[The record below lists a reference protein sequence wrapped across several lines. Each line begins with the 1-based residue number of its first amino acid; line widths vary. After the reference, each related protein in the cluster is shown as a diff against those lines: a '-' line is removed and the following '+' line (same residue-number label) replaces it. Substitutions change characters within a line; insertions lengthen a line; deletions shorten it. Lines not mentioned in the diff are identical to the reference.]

1 MDPLRI
7 KEAREKLGVGP
18 EAGEEALRQAYL
30 KRSFELI
37 RARATQAQKQELRSL
52 FDELSAITPASPT
65 ADSGEGEVAPSPA
78 PGYVSYQPSPQSEE
92 TREWLDLLN
101 PTSFDSPLVTALA
114 PLIAGAAAVL
124 VTVSPLGFLM
134 TGFHVWVHEFGHATV
149 AWLTGKRA
157 IPLPIGWTNVEFERS
172 FAVYFGALFLLGLLA
187 WAGVRERKPMAVLA
201 AIVIAIAQAYMT
213 WVLPEEPARMAM
225 TFAGV
230 GGEFYLSASLIG
242 LFFFKLPEKFKWGF
256 CRYVFLFLG
265 ASSFY
270 STYIFWKRVKHG
282 LEGIPYGS
290 MVNGEDDAGGDM
302 NILVDDFHWTQHKI
316 IWTYN
321 MLGDV
326 CLLVLLATYA
336 VFTLGLD
343 RALGR
348 AFKAALP
355 QSLLVRLEHP
365 DSQGE

>member
-7 KEAREKLGVGP
+7 EVARQKLGVGP
-18 EAGEEALRQAYL
+18 EAGSDALRQAYL
-30 KRSFELI
+30 KRSYELI
-37 RARATQAQKQELRSL
+37 RSQATEAEKQELRSL
-52 FDELSAITPASPT
+52 FNELCAISPTTPARGPDD
-65 ADSGEGEVAPSPA
+65 AQGAPSPG
-78 PGYVSYQPSPQSEE
+78 PTYVPYEPPKQADE
-92 TREWLDLLN
+92 TQEWLQLLN
-101 PTSFDSPLVTALA
+101 PFSFDSPLVTAIA
-114 PLIAGAAAVL
+114 PLLVAGAAVL

-172 FAVYFGALFLLGLLA
+172 FAVYFGVLLLLAILA
-187 WAGVRERKPMAVLA
+187 WAGIRERKPIAVLA
-201 AIVIAIAQAYMT
+201 AVAIAIAQGYMT

-230 GGEFYLSASLIG
+230 GGEFYLSAALIG
-242 LFFFKLPEKFKWGF
+242 LFFFRLPAKFKWGF

-270 STYIFWKRVKHG
+270 STYVFWKRVKHG

-290 MVNGEDDAGGDM
+290 MVNGEDDASGDM

-321 MLGDV
+321 MIGDV
-326 CLLVLLATYA
+326 CLVVLLATYA
-336 VFTLGLD
+336 FFTLGLD
-343 RALGR
+343 RAVAR
-348 AFKAALP
+348 AFKAILP
-355 QSLLVRLEHP
+355 QTVLARLEP
-365 DSQGE
+365 TDVTDE